1 LENLAVVRRI
11 WNYRNPWGGGSTA
24 NLAVCPEVVA
34 IRPLRWYDPKMRTS
48 RFLPVTILAVVFSA
62 LAGGV
67 LGSSLLARQD
77 EVSQQYRIFT
87 SALTA
92 IEREYVD
99 EVPADRL
106 VYGAIDGMLKTLD
119 PHSSFFDPRSYR
131 QLRERQQGTYYGL
144 GIQIQPID
152 GDITVMSVFENSPAY
167 RKGLRRGDVIARI
180 KSENPKPAAPPA
192 SATGAT
198 IENGPKIDANGW
210 QDAKN
215 WTADQAVA
223 QLKGPKGTTVGI
235 SIRRRGYDGL
245 IDMEIER
252 DAVNITTVRGAFMI
266 DKETGYI
273 KLGDFS
279 ETSNEEVGTALKA
292 LTAKGMKR
300 LIFDVRDNP
309 GGPLDQAIRI
319 SNRFLPKGE
328 LIAFTKGRT
337 PSSNEEYRATENSDY
352 THQPMVVLVN
362 RSSASASEI
371 VSGALQDHDRA
382 LIVGETTFGKAL
394 VQSVYQVGPRTNGA
408 GLALTTGRYFT
419 PSGRMIQRPW
429 DGAFDEY
436 LTYALR
442 DQTAERPHD
451 SAELKYTDAKRKVY
465 GGGGIEPDKFVA
477 GPVEGFNP
485 TRFGRMLF
493 VRQEFANFAD
503 RFSAEGDT
511 RLSAASRNQKRIS
524 RGFDVTDEM
533 VSDFKAFLKTRKIA
547 IDEAAFAKDNTFI
560 RAMIHYDIDLALFGV
575 EEARRNLVSKD
586 PQAQFALQQFP
597 EAVRLTELA
606 RNRVAAGGKDR

>member
-1 LENLAVVRRI
+1 
-11 WNYRNPWGGGSTA
+11 
-24 NLAVCPEVVA
+24 
-34 IRPLRWYDPKMRTS
+34 MRTS
-48 RFLPVTILAVVFSA
+48 RFFPVATLAVGLSA
-62 LAGGV
+62 LAGGA

-77 EVSQQYRIFT
+77 ERAKHDKIFT
-87 SALTA
+87 AALAA
-92 IEREYVD
+92 IEKEYVD
-99 EVPADRL
+99 EVPSDRL

-131 QLRERQQGTYYGL
+131 QLRERQQGSYYGL

-152 GDITVMSVFENSPAY
+152 GDITVMSVFEDSPAY

-180 KSENPKPAAPPA
+180 KSENPKPD
-192 SATGAT
+192 
-198 IENGPKIDANGW
+198 EPKGW

-235 SIRRRGYDGL
+235 SIRRRGYEGL

-252 DAVNITTVRGAFMI
+252 DAVNIRTVRGAFMI
-266 DKETGYI
+266 DRETGYI
-273 KLGDFS
+273 KLADFS
-279 ETSNEEVGTALKA
+279 ETSNDEVGAALKD

-300 LIFDVRDNP
+300 LIFDLRDNP

-337 PSSNEEYRATENSDY
+337 PSSNEEYRATEDSDY
-352 THQPMVVLVN
+352 TRQPMVVLVN

-382 LIVGETTFGKAL
+382 LVVGETTFGKAL
-394 VQSVYQVGPRTNGA
+394 VQSVYTIGSRTGGA
-408 GLALTTGRYFT
+408 GLALTTGRYYT

-429 DGAFDEY
+429 DGSFDEY
-436 LTYALR
+436 LTYSLR
-442 DQTAERPHD
+442 DQNPDRQHD
-451 SAELKYTDAKRKVY
+451 SAELRYTDAKRKVY
-465 GGGGIEPDKFVA
+465 GGGGIEPDKFLA

-485 TRFGRMLF
+485 TRFGRML
-493 VRQEFANFAD
+493 VARQEFANFAD
-503 RFSAEGDT
+503 QYTAEGD
-511 RLSAASRNQKRIS
+511 SRMSDANKNRKRIS
-524 RGFDVTDEM
+524 RGFVVTDAM
-533 VSDFKAFLKTRKIA
+533 VADFKALLKSKRIA
-547 IDEAAFAKDNTFI
+547 IDEQSFAKDDQFI
-560 RAMIHYDIDLALFGV
+560 RAMIHYDLDLALFGV
-575 EEARRNLVSKD
+575 EEARRNLIAKD

-597 EAVRLTELA
+597 EAVKLTEMA
-606 RNRVAAGGKDR
+606 RARSTGGGKDR